1 MTELKLFMVMV
12 GCRPEGRNTE
22 QHDVLFGIGRSIK
35 DLVPQIKDFWP
46 GSGAMHVDAWR
57 EVNYVDG
64 FKVSVLA
71 KDTADKQSESDQES
85 LFFMNLGGY
94 KAGEF
99 DEFHYKLLV
108 VAGTTAEAVKK
119 AKQTAFYKHTS
130 AKGAESHIDDK
141 FGVDVDDLFKVKDIL
156 LPEIKQ
162 QYYLQL
168 TPATIASEDEM
179 HLGYF
184 QLHKL

>member
-1 MTELKLFMVMV
+1 MAELKLFMLMV
-12 GCRPEGRNTE
+12 GCRPKGRNTE
-22 QHDVLFGIGRSIK
+22 QHDVLFGVGETIR
-35 DLVPQIKDFWP
+35 DLIPQIKSFWP
-46 GSGAMHVDAWR
+46 GSEAIHVDAWR

-64 FKVSVLA
+64 FKVSVLP
-71 KDTADKQSESDQES
+71 KEEVNGQTDEQEA
-85 LFFMNLGGY
+85 LFFLNLGGY

-108 VAGTTAEAVKK
+108 VARTTAEATSK

-130 AKGAESHIDDK
+130 AKGAPSHIDDK
-141 FGVDVDDLFKVKDIL
+141 FGVDVDDLYQVKDIL

-162 QYYLQL
+162 QYRLQL
-168 TPATIASEDEM
+168 SPATITTEDEL

-184 QLHKL
+184 QLHTL